1 MRAFRYVCVGLSA
14 LLLIAALT
22 SAVVLFGRI
31 ETTTT
36 VLAGASTAFAFLA
49 YGLRMQERGRV

>member
-1 MRAFRYVCVGLSA
+1 MRVFRFVCVGMSA
-14 LLLIAALT
+14 LLLIAALI

-36 VLAGASTAFAFLA
+36 VLAGASTASAFLA
-49 YGLRMQERGRV
+49 YALRIHERGRV